1 MVGWQDVVLSFLP
14 PAKRT
19 MLARERLLAYR
30 LPLILAIQSALTLRL
45 NDIASDDEGLYI
57 HGGHVVIAHLLHGGT
72 ANAAL
77 LRFYGSFFSGAP
89 NLYPVAAAVLDS
101 AGGLL
106 LVRIFSLLLM
116 LIATWSVHRIGRYL
130 FTENVG
136 LWAALV
142 FALTG
147 SVQYIGKYATFDSP
161 CLTLLAVAAASG
173 ITRRSVSS
181 AVLAGILLALAAAT
195 KYVGLAL
202 APLVLLLIFI
212 TDVTAGSRWQSDFLR
227 AVLRSGMAA
236 LVFAGLLIAGYR
248 LWGPGIADGL
258 KFTTTSRQA
267 LDPGSTWY
275 LMESL
280 AFDVG
285 LAFTLA
291 IVAILLM
298 LRRRAWDKA
307 ATTAILLI
315 AGSVV
320 QASSVRIHELT
331 SLDKHTA
338 FSGLFLAVP
347 AAVALDWALGKHGR
361 ATVAAL
367 AVLWLLLID
376 GMWRSSYQYSWPSS
390 ITGPI
395 SEIEALNISG
405 RYFSFDADTGAY
417 YTQHDQGIDWSPSA
431 EAYSIFTQGNGKI
444 VETEKGHEFTGF
456 LFQPSGLSAQNRSE
470 LQLLE
475 RLLAADNYY
484 FEVATFR
491 VSPYVKAKWELWI
504 HYPPGYHGSEGSRH
518 GTDRAG
524 RIRSG

>member
-1 MVGWQDVVLSFLP
+1 VVGWQDVVLSFLP

-181 AVLAGILLALAAAT
+181 AVLAGIRRGLETPDERAIAFTQTIHPAIHAAEEH
-195 KYVGLAL
+195 
-202 APLVLLLIFI
+202 
-212 TDVTAGSRWQSDFLR
+212 
-227 AVLRSGMAA
+227 AA
-236 LVFAGLLIAGYR
+236 LPDGGWRIDAPTRDEVPQLFAGG
-248 LWGPGIADGL
+248 
-258 KFTTTSRQA
+258 
-267 LDPGSTWY
+267 
-275 LMESL
+275 
-280 AFDVG
+280 
-285 LAFTLA
+285 
-291 IVAILLM
+291 
-298 LRRRAWDKA
+298 
-307 ATTAILLI
+307 
-315 AGSVV
+315 
-320 QASSVRIHELT
+320 
-331 SLDKHTA
+331 
-338 FSGLFLAVP
+338 
-347 AAVALDWALGKHGR
+347 
-361 ATVAAL
+361 
-367 AVLWLLLID
+367 
-376 GMWRSSYQYSWPSS
+376 
-390 ITGPI
+390 
-395 SEIEALNISG
+395 
-405 RYFSFDADTGAY
+405 
-417 YTQHDQGIDWSPSA
+417 GIDC
-431 EAYSIFTQGNGKI
+431 
-444 VETEKGHEFTGF
+444 VEG
-456 LFQPSGLSAQNRSE
+456 
-470 LQLLE
+470 
-475 RLLAADNYY
+475 
-484 FEVATFR
+484 VR
-491 VSPYVKAKWELWI
+491 VDL
-504 HYPPGYHGSEGSRH
+504 
-518 GTDRAG
+518 
-524 RIRSG
+524 